1 MNIPQTFELFSQLW
15 QIRAGSPKEMED
27 NNGLC
32 YTDSCEILLNPQ
44 QNPQSM
50 KQTLLHELVHCI
62 ESKMNLEL
70 TENQVDSLAIGLN
83 HLFTA
88 NPDFALMFIPQQAVT
103 TKEED
108 NE

>member
-1 MNIPQTFELFSQLW
+1 MNIPEQFELFSQVW
-15 QIRAGSPKEMED
+15 QIRAGSPKELDD

-44 QNPQSM
+44 QTAQGL

-62 ESKMNLEL
+62 ESKMNLDL

-88 NPDFALMFIPQQAVT
+88 NPVFTLMFAEPQLT
-103 TKEED
+103 TEEED

>member
-1 MNIPQTFELFSQLW
+1 MNIPQTFELFSQQW
-15 QIRAGSPKEMED
+15 QIRAGSPKELDD

-44 QNPQSM
+44 QTAQGL

-88 NPDFALMFIPQQAVT
+88 NPVFTEMFLPQLT
-103 TKEED
+103 TEEED